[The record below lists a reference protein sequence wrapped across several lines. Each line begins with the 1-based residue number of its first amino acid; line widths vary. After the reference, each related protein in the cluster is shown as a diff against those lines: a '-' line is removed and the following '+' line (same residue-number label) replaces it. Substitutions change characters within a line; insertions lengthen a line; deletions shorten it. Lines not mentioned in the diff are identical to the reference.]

1 MHHAHPPRVRWHVE
15 THDPLANEWSSGTPY
30 TDPQTAVK
38 ARTYRD
44 EHYPKWA
51 DGTPVE
57 RRLVLE
63 TTTFE
68 DLSADVSHC
77 APFPKGGFVITG
89 VGGQD
94 YAALPDTTPDGRP
107 AIRIVVGSSES
118 GHADVVLPLDLL
130 EQAIAGQREIARQS
144 GPALPGAPITDEQRA
159 RAAAVLPPGAR
170 ITAAALNAAERQ
182 FLTFAL
188 DLAADRM
195 ADRGDEFDDADEAAL
210 TRLRQ
215 LATEEA
221 QPLTVHLEIADP
233 AAIKDAIYAAVRRDP
248 EE

>member
-15 THDPLANEWSSGTPY
+15 THDPLANEWSSGTPF

-38 ARTYRD
+38 ARTHLD

-51 DGTPVE
+51 DGTAVE

-89 VGGQD
+89 VSGQD

-107 AIRIVVGSSES
+107 AIRFCVGSAET
-118 GHADVVLPLDLL
+118 GHADVVLPLEQL
-130 EQAIAGQREIARQS
+130 EEVIAGLREIARQ
-144 GPALPGAPITDEQRA
+144 Q
-159 RAAAVLPPGAR
+159 AAVPWPP
-170 ITAAALNAAERQ
+170 E
-182 FLTFAL
+182 
-188 DLAADRM
+188 
-195 ADRGDEFDDADEAAL
+195 
-210 TRLRQ
+210 
-215 LATEEA
+215 
-221 QPLTVHLEIADP
+221 DP
-233 AAIKDAIYAAVRRDP
+233 R
-248 EE
+248 